1 MGGVT
6 GQALGNTLELNRSQ
20 IEGNGE
26 AKDDVNDALLKSK
39 SSCLEIDVKC
49 DANGISPFAK
59 SKHARGGPDRKL
71 TAEDVRI
78 SIGPVF
84 YGTKLNLLLASIPL
98 AILCK
103 ISGLGGDATL
113 FVFSLI
119 ALCPLAE
126 RLGYL
131 TEQIALYTNST
142 LGGLLNATFGNLT
155 EMIVA
160 IIAIRENMLRLVQ
173 LSLLGS
179 ILSNLLLVLGC
190 GFFFGGLKHKIQGFS
205 RDSVAPTS
213 GLLLLGVMTML
224 LPAVLHS
231 THTEI
236 HGDSSDVGLSRF
248 SSAVLLLMYLAYLH
262 FQLNTHKELFDD
274 GDDDG
279 DGEDD
284 EVPEITFWAGMLWLG
299 VFTIFISVLS
309 DYIVDTIEGTAK
321 SVGIPV
327 SFISVILLPIVG
339 NAAEHAAAVMFAM
352 KDKMDITIGVAVG
365 SSTQIC
371 LFVIPFSVIIAWM
384 SGRPLDLNFAPF
396 ETVTLFASVIT
407 AVILISDGQSHWLK
421 GMTLVLAYFI
431 LSAAYFVHKDI
442 ELKTDE

>member
-6 GQALGNTLELNRSQ
+6 GQALGNTLEINRLD
-20 IEGNGE
+20 GNRDLV
-26 AKDDVNDALLKSK
+26 KDEVKDTLLKKNANS
-39 SSCLEIDVKC
+39 LEIDLSC
-49 DANGISPFAK
+49 DSKLSPFNK
-59 SKHARGGPDRKL
+59 LNSQARGGPNRSL
-71 TAEDVRI
+71 SLEDLKE

-84 YGTKLNLLLASIPL
+84 YGTKLNLLLTSVPI

-103 ISGLGGDATL
+103 ISGAGGDSTL

-160 IIAIRENMLRLVQ
+160 VIAIRENMLRLVQ

-205 RDSVAPTS
+205 RDSVTPTS
-213 GLLLLGVMTML
+213 GLLLLGVTTML

-231 THTEI
+231 THTELN
-236 HGDSSDVGLSRF
+236 GDSSDLGLSRF
-248 SSAVLLLMYLAYLH
+248 SSMILLLMYMAYLH
-262 FQLNTHKELFDD
+262 FQLNTHAELFDD
-274 GDDDG
+274 NGDDDDG
-279 DGEDD
+279 DND
-284 EVPEITFWAGMLWLG
+284 EAPEITFWSGIVWLG

-321 SVGIPV
+321 SIGIPV

-371 LFVIPFSVIIAWM
+371 LFVIPFSVVIAWM
-384 SGRPLDLNFAPF
+384 SGRSLDLNFEPF

-407 AVILISDGQSHWLK
+407 AVILIGDGQSHWLK
-421 GMTLVLAYFI
+421 GLTLVLAYFI
-431 LSAAYFVHKDI
+431 LSGAYFVHKDKDI
-442 ELKTDE
+442 QQ